1 MKKMPAEQT
10 QWTGTVSAAHDVTPS
25 HTSPCCPLTSLS
37 TQDFKYFLC
46 GDSLH
51 YSSANSD
58 GKAPQHLCSYRFRTK
73 NTRVINQTLTLI
85 NVKINTIVHRA
96 LFSSTILSDII
107 ILFLLS
113 THFLFASYKPCGIS
127 DKQFVGHR
135 CLLLNPAL
143 WGEIETALKSGKEKY
158 LAPVKSLF
166 AVTDKTDN
174 YQVSARDNIKC
185 GITLAN
191 VDIL

>member
-1 MKKMPAEQT
+1 MKRVPPAQT
-10 QWTGTVSAAHDVTPS
+10 QWTGTGSVAYDVTPS
-25 HTSPCCPLTSLS
+25 HTSPCCPLTSPF
-37 TQDFKYFLC
+37 TQDFKYFFC
-46 GDSLH
+46 GDALQS
-51 YSSANSD
+51 SSAHSD

-73 NTRVINQTLTLI
+73 NTRVINWTLRLI
-85 NVKINTIVHRA
+85 NVRISTIVHGA
-96 LFSSTILSDII
+96 IFPSTTLSEII

-127 DKQFVGHR
+127 DKQFVGHS

-143 WGEIETALKSGKEKY
+143 WGEIETALKWGKEKY

-166 AVTDKTDN
+166 AVTDN

-191 VDIL
+191 ADILW